1 MKVYKPKSKIFQ
13 FIVVMLVATTGG
25 LLIGYIDSVTKPL
38 LSEVS
43 VEIMRQLNDKYG
55 FELGEDLLS
64 ANDSSHAIASL
75 LKNDVL
81 QNEGGS
87 KNKGIIVKFK
97 GGYDNGSLILM
108 TPKKRIEEVK
118 LANIAKEYTDSIPEI
133 EFAEADIAL
142 EIYSGGKP
150 EIANFGIFSKLMQ
163 SALQNASGYNTDEL
177 LRNEQIQ
184 ARSDRWWQRKK
195 ASNHNLRARL
205 NFSSLAGRAPIAV
218 LDSGADTTHP
228 YFAES
233 IWVNANE
240 KAKNNIDDDN
250 NGYTDDINGC
260 DFTRTKCNNLEDEIG
275 HGTHMI
281 GIIKKYTDGA
291 DPSKIAVLKVFDTK
305 SESRLSYAIKAI
317 KYAADNGMRV
327 MNISFGT
334 TMDSQA
340 LKDAVEYA
348 YSKGAFIVAAAG
360 NNSSAKPH
368 YPAAYD
374 KVISVGAYNK
384 EGGRLSES
392 NYGDWVNLSAPGE
405 RILSSIPDGRYGYLN
420 GTSQA
425 APFVTAAVSN
435 ILLKQPN
442 IGIEAMREE
451 LKKIDFMQ
459 MSGPSPYD
467 LE

>member
-1 MKVYKPKSKIFQ
+1 MRVYTPKGKIFPL
-13 FIVVMLVATTGG
+13 IVVTLVATIGG
-25 LLIGYIDSVTKPL
+25 LLIGYIDGMTKPL

-64 ANDSSHAIASL
+64 ANDKSHAIASL

-81 QNEGGS
+81 RNEGGS

-97 GGYDNGSLILM
+97 GGDENGSLILM
-108 TPKKRIEEVK
+108 TPKKRIEDVK

-142 EIYSGGKP
+142 EIYSDGKP
-150 EIANFGIFSKLMQ
+150 ELASFGIFSKLMQ
-163 SALQNASGYNTDEL
+163 SALQNASGYNADEL
-177 LRNEQIQ
+177 LNNAGIQ
-184 ARSDRWWQRKK
+184 ARNDRWWQRKK

-228 YFAES
+228 YFAS
-233 IWVNANE
+233 NIWVNANE
-240 KAKNNIDDDN
+240 KAKNNVDDDH
-250 NGYTDDINGC
+250 NGYIDDINGC
-260 DFTRTKCNNLEDEIG
+260 DFIRTKCDNVEDEIG

-281 GIIKKYTDGA
+281 GIIKKYADGA

-360 NNSSAKPH
+360 NNSSVKPH

-442 IGIEAMREE
+442 IGIEEMKKE

-467 LE
+467 L